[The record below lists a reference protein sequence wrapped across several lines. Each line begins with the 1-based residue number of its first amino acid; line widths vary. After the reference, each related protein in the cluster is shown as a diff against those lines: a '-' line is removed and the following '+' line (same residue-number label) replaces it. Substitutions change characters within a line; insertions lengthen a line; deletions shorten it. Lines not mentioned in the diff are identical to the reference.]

1 MENNYNNI
9 ISVKFARAEQPKF
22 LENKTKNYVEFGA
35 NNSYPEYLQGLF
47 NESPK
52 HGAIVKSKVKYIY
65 GNGFKDIPVKANI
78 KGESFNQITKR
89 CILDDELYGG
99 YYLQVIYNLLGKIKD
114 IYHIE
119 FHKVRISHDQSQFYL
134 KNNWAD
140 FKEKPRVYDAFN
152 LNQPASTQILFVK
165 QYNPQSEIY
174 PLPNYFQGL
183 NYIESDVQVSRHIL
197 GNAKDGFVAGTL
209 INLNGGEPQE
219 EQKAAVEKGIKK
231 KFTGSEGDRVVIMF
245 NKSKDNAAEI
255 LPLSTTMLTK
265 EDFTNVNNL
274 IQQEIFASHQ
284 IVSPSLMGIKTEGQL
299 GGRSEIRDAYEIFNN
314 VYVNE
319 RQKAIEETFNTI
331 FKLIGL
337 KDEYN
342 LIPVEPLKFEFG
354 EAVMS
359 QNLSKD
365 EIREIMGKEP
375 LEGSIKSQAQIISD
389 NINSLSP
396 LIANKVLES
405 MTTDEMRSLAGLVSV
420 SPQTAPTE
428 VPTAEQPAAMVNDS
442 LKNLTGRQHQ
452 NVMRIVRQFN
462 SGKLTKEQAAL
473 LLKNGYGFNDADVN
487 TFLHIEQF
495 SDQDNY
501 EFDLI
506 EAFTEIGEDANE
518 YEVLSSKPAKEYFA
532 EAKKLTQ
539 LENDVLSLIKK
550 DSLITND
557 ILAEVLKQ
565 DIKVIDQ
572 ITSDLIANK
581 VLSLDKETGEW
592 QSLKVKI
599 DAPKAISIFIRY
611 TYSFKDIIPFNERNT
626 TEHPSRPF
634 CVRFMELA
642 KTKLW
647 SRQNIEQISE
657 RLGYSVFDRAGGWWT
672 MPNGEAS
679 PQCRHE
685 WKTITVAKKQK

>member
-22 LENKTKNYVEFGA
+22 IENKGKNYVEFGA

-78 KGESFNQITKR
+78 KGESFNQIVKR

-99 YYLQVIYNLLGKIKD
+99 YYLQIIYNLLGKIKD
-114 IYHIE
+114 VYHIE
-119 FHKVRISHDQSQFYL
+119 FHKVRVSPDQSQFYV
-134 KNNWAD
+134 KNNWSD
-140 FKEKPRVYDAFN
+140 YKEKPRVYDAFN
-152 LNQPASTQILFVK
+152 LSQSVASQILFVK

-284 IVSPSLMGIKTEGQL
+284 IVSSSLMGIKTEGQL

-337 KDEYN
+337 KEEYN

-396 LIANKVLES
+396 LVANKVLES
-405 MTTDEMRSLAGLVSV
+405 MTRDEIRSLAGLVSV
-420 SPQTAPTE
+420 SPTAPTG

-462 SGKLTKEQAAL
+462 NGKLTKEQAAL
-473 LLKNGYGFNDADVN
+473 LLKNGYGFTDNDVN

-506 EAFTEIGEDANE
+506 EAFSEIGEDANE

-539 LENDVLSLIKK
+539 LENEVLSLIKK

-565 DIKVIDQ
+565 DIKVIDK
-572 ITSDLIANK
+572 ITSDLIVNK
-581 VLSLDKETGEW
+581 VLSIDKETGEW
-592 QSLKVKI
+592 KSLKVKI
-599 DAPKAISIFIRY
+599 DAPKAISIFVRY
-611 TYSFKDIIPFNERNT
+611 TYGWRDIVPVSERNT
-626 TEHPSRPF
+626 ANHPSRAF
-634 CVRFMELA
+634 CIRFMELA
-642 KTKLW
+642 ATKLW

-685 WKTITVAKKQK
+685 WKTITVAKKQN

>member
-22 LENKTKNYVEFGA
+22 IENKGKNYVEFGA

-78 KGESFNQITKR
+78 KGESFNQIVKR

-99 YYLQVIYNLLGKIKD
+99 YYLQIIYNLLGKIKD
-114 IYHIE
+114 VYHIE
-119 FHKVRISHDQSQFYL
+119 FHKVRVSPDQSQFYV
-134 KNNWAD
+134 KNNWSD
-140 FKEKPRVYDAFN
+140 YKEKPRVYDAFN
-152 LNQPASTQILFVK
+152 LSQPVASQILFVK

-231 KFTGSEGDRVVIMF
+231 KFTGSEGDKVVIMF

-299 GGRSEIRDAYEIFNN
+299 GGRSDIRDAYEIFNN

-337 KDEYN
+337 KEEYN

-354 EAVMS
+354 EAVMA

-396 LIANKVLES
+396 LVANKVLES
-405 MTTDEMRSLAGLVSV
+405 MTKDEIRSLAGLVSV
-420 SPQTAPTE
+420 SPTAPTG
-428 VPTAEQPAAMVNDS
+428 VPTAEQPSAMVNDS

-462 SGKLTKEQAAL
+462 NGKLTKEQATL
-473 LLKNGYGFNDADVN
+473 MLKSGFGFTDNDVN

-495 SDQDNY
+495 SAQDIY

-506 EAFTEIGEDANE
+506 EAFSEIGEDANE

-539 LENDVLSLIKK
+539 LQNDVLSLIKK

-565 DIKVIDQ
+565 DIKVIDK

-581 VLSLDKETGEW
+581 VLSLDKETGEYK
-592 QSLKVKI
+592 SLKVNI
-599 DAPKAISIFIRY
+599 DAPKAISIFVRY
-611 TYSFKDIIPFNERNT
+611 TYGWRDIVPVSERNT
-626 TEHPSRPF
+626 ANHPSRAF
-634 CVRFMELA
+634 CIRFMELA
-642 KTKLW
+642 ATKLW

-685 WKTITVAKKQK
+685 WKTITVAKKQN

>member
-22 LENKTKNYVEFGA
+22 LENKGKNFVEFGA
-35 NNSYPEYLQGLF
+35 NNNYPEYLQGLF

-65 GNGFKDIPVKANI
+65 GNGFKDLPIKANI
-78 KGESFNQITKR
+78 KGESFNQIVKR

-119 FHKVRISHDQSQFYL
+119 FHKVRVSGDQSKFYV
-134 KNNWAD
+134 KNNWND
-140 FKEKPRVYDAFN
+140 FKEKSRCYDAFN
-152 LNQPASTQILFVK
+152 LNQPAASQILFVK

-197 GNAKDGFVAGTL
+197 GNAKDGFVASTL

-219 EQKAAVEKGIKK
+219 EQKAAVEKGIKN

-265 EDFTNVNNL
+265 EDFSNINNL

-319 RQKAIEETFNTI
+319 RQKAIEETFNI
-331 FKLIGL
+331 LFKLIGL
-337 KDEYN
+337 KDEFN

-354 EAVMS
+354 EAVMA

-375 LEGSIKSQAQIISD
+375 LEGNVKSQAQIISD

-396 LIANKVLES
+396 LVANKVLEK
-405 MTTDEMRSLAGLVSV
+405 MTTDEIRSLAGLIAVA
-420 SPQTAPTE
+420 PQTDITGTPI
-428 VPTAEQPAAMVNDS
+428 VEQPAALVNDS

-462 SGKLTKEQAAL
+462 NGKLTKEQAAL
-473 LLKNGYGFNDADVN
+473 LLKNGYGFNDNDVN
-487 TFLHIEQF
+487 TFLHIQQF
-495 SDQDNY
+495 SKQDNY
-501 EFDLI
+501 EFDII
-506 EAFTEIGEDANE
+506 EAFTEIGEELSE

-532 EAKKLTQ
+532 DAKKLSQ

-550 DSLITND
+550 DTLITND

-565 DIKVIDQ
+565 DIKVIDK

-581 VLSLDKETGEW
+581 VLKLDKETGEW

-599 DAPKAISIFIRY
+599 EAPKAISIFIRY
-611 TYSFKDIIPFNERNT
+611 TYDWRDIVKDKDINT
-626 TEHPSRPF
+626 SRPF
-634 CVRFMELA
+634 CKKFMELA
-642 KTKLW
+642 QTRLW

-657 RLGYSVFDRAGGWWT
+657 RLGYSVFDRAGGWWNI
-672 MPNGEAS
+672 PGEEFAS

-685 WKTITVAKKQK
+685 WKIITVTKKQK

>member
-1 MENNYNNI
+1 
-9 ISVKFARAEQPKF
+9 
-22 LENKTKNYVEFGA
+22 
-35 NNSYPEYLQGLF
+35 
-47 NESPK
+47 
-52 HGAIVKSKVKYIY
+52 
-65 GNGFKDIPVKANI
+65 
-78 KGESFNQITKR
+78 
-89 CILDDELYGG
+89 
-99 YYLQVIYNLLGKIKD
+99 
-114 IYHIE
+114 
-119 FHKVRISHDQSQFYL
+119 
-134 KNNWAD
+134 
-140 FKEKPRVYDAFN
+140 
-152 LNQPASTQILFVK
+152 
-165 QYNPQSEIY
+165 
-174 PLPNYFQGL
+174 
-183 NYIESDVQVSRHIL
+183 
-197 GNAKDGFVAGTL
+197 
-209 INLNGGEPQE
+209 
-219 EQKAAVEKGIKK
+219 
-231 KFTGSEGDRVVIMF
+231 MF

-337 KDEYN
+337 KEEYN

-375 LEGSIKSQAQIISD
+375 LDQNVKTQAQIISD

-396 LIANKVLES
+396 LVVNKVLES
-405 MTTDEMRSLAGLVSV
+405 MTPDEIRSLAGLV
-420 SPQTAPTE
+420 PKALQTDVIGAPI
-428 VPTAEQPAAMVNDS
+428 VAEQPAAMVNDS

-462 SGKLTKEQAAL
+462 SGKLSKEQAAL
-473 LLKNGYGFNDADVN
+473 LLKNGYGFNDDDVN
-487 TFLHIEQF
+487 TFLHIQQF
-495 SDQDNY
+495 SAQDNY
-501 EFDLI
+501 EFDLL
-506 EAFTEIGEDANE
+506 EAFTEIGEDASE

-532 EAKKLTQ
+532 EAKILSE
-539 LENDVLSLIKK
+539 LENNVLSLIKK

-565 DIKVIDQ
+565 DIKVIDK

-581 VLSLDKETGEW
+581 VLSLDKQTGEW
-592 QSLKVKI
+592 KSLNVKI

-611 TYSFKDIIPFNERNT
+611 TYGWRDIVPFNERDT

-642 KTKLW
+642 ATKLW

>member
-1 MENNYNNI
+1 
-9 ISVKFARAEQPKF
+9 
-22 LENKTKNYVEFGA
+22 
-35 NNSYPEYLQGLF
+35 
-47 NESPK
+47 
-52 HGAIVKSKVKYIY
+52 
-65 GNGFKDIPVKANI
+65 
-78 KGESFNQITKR
+78 
-89 CILDDELYGG
+89 
-99 YYLQVIYNLLGKIKD
+99 
-114 IYHIE
+114 
-119 FHKVRISHDQSQFYL
+119 
-134 KNNWAD
+134 
-140 FKEKPRVYDAFN
+140 
-152 LNQPASTQILFVK
+152 
-165 QYNPQSEIY
+165 
-174 PLPNYFQGL
+174 
-183 NYIESDVQVSRHIL
+183 
-197 GNAKDGFVAGTL
+197 L

-299 GGRSEIRDAYEIFNN
+299 GGRSDIRDAYEIFNN

-319 RQKAIEETFNTI
+319 RQKAIEETFNTL

-375 LEGSIKSQAQIISD
+375 LEGNVKSQAQIISD

-396 LIANKVLES
+396 LVANKVLES
-405 MTTDEMRSLAGLVSV
+405 MTKDEIRSLAGLVSV
-420 SPQTAPTE
+420 SPTAPTG
-428 VPTAEQPAAMVNDS
+428 VPTTEQPAALVNDS

-462 SGKLTKEQAAL
+462 SGKLSKEQATL
-473 LLKNGYGFNDADVN
+473 MLKSGFGFTDNDVN

-495 SDQDNY
+495 SDQENY

-518 YEVLSSKPAKEYFA
+518 YEILSSKPAKEYFA
-532 EAKKLTQ
+532 KAKILSE
-539 LENDVLSLIKK
+539 LENNVLSLIKK
-550 DSLITND
+550 DTLITND

-565 DIKVIDQ
+565 DIKVIDK

-581 VLSLDKETGEW
+581 ILSLDKQTGEW
-592 QSLKVKI
+592 KSLKVKI

-611 TYSFKDIIPFNERNT
+611 TYGWRDIVPVNERNT
-626 TEHPSRPF
+626 TEHPSRAF

-642 KTKLW
+642 ATKLW